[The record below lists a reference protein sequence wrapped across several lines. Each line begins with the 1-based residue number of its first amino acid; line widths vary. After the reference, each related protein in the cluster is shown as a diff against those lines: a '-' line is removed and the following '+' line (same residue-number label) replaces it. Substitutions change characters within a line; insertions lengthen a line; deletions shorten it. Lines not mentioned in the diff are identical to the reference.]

1 MSRSPYMST
10 EYVRSLDPKK
20 VIILDTETTGLK
32 PQGNEILSLS
42 IINLEG
48 TVLFDEL
55 VKPEKRK
62 RWPKATEVN
71 GITPQ
76 MVADKKTLK
85 EHAER
90 LREIWAEIDLVVGY
104 NVGFDTDFIYE
115 AGLLLGRFVP
125 EYDVM
130 REFAPIWGKW
140 DDRREEFR
148 WAKLSQCASY
158 YGIKDFDAH
167 TSLGDAEATRQCFI
181 ALLED
186 KHQRSIKHEKES
198 MERDKEEVRRLTEK
212 HQKEMQA
219 TRVAN
224 NSVLLFLLLL
234 IVVSAIALAAISSCV
249 SPIVG
254 LFK

>member
-10 EYVRSLDPKK
+10 ERVRSLDPKR

-90 LREIWAEIDLVVGY
+90 LREIWSEIDLVVGY
-104 NVGFDTDFIYE
+104 NVSFDTDFIYD
-115 AGLLLGRFVP
+115 ADLDLGRYVP

-140 DDRREEFR
+140 DDRREAFR
-148 WAKLSQCASY
+148 WAKLTQCASY
-158 YGIKDFDAH
+158 YGIKGFDAH

-186 KHQRSIKHEKES
+186 KHQRDIKREQEN
-198 MERDKEEVRRLTEK
+198 MERDKVQVRKFTE
-212 HQKEMQA
+212 QRRKEIETDQDA
-219 TRVAN
+219 KLGCGFFAFV
-224 NSVLLFLLLL
+224 L
-234 IVVSAIALAAISSCV
+234 IVVLIIVGSMVVSSISSCMR
-249 SPIVG
+249 
-254 LFK
+254 LF

>member
-10 EYVRSLDPKK
+10 ERVRSLDPKR

-90 LREIWAEIDLVVGY
+90 LREIWSEIDLVVGY
-104 NVGFDTDFIYE
+104 NVSFDTDFIYD
-115 AGLLLGRFVP
+115 ADLDLGRYVP

-140 DDRREEFR
+140 DDRREAFR
-148 WAKLSQCASY
+148 WAKLTQCASY
-158 YGIKDFDAH
+158 YGIKGFDAH

-186 KHQRSIKHEKES
+186 KHQRDIKREQEN
-198 MERDKEEVRRLTEK
+198 MERDKEEVRRFTEK
-212 HQKEMQA
+212 RRKEMEDRQDQNFSCIFLA
-219 TRVAN
+219 FIFVV
-224 NSVLLFLLLL
+224 VLIM
-234 IVVSAIALAAISSCV
+234 IVSGISSCMRSFLV
-249 SPIVG
+249 
-254 LFK
+254 